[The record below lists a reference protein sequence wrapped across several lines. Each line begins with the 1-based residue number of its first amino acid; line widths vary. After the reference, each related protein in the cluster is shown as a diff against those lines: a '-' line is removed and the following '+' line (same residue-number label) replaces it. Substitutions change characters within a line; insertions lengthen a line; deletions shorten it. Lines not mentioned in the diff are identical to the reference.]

1 MADEVDT
8 KAGTKVDIETLDG
21 ASEAQNGSALVDND
35 YEVEL
40 TLADQQ
46 LDPDSPLFSVQSFEE
61 LNLKP
66 EILKGLINMNFRA
79 PSKVQTRAL
88 PLLINSNTN
97 LIGQS
102 QSGTGKTLA
111 FVLNILQKIDLS
123 TAQPQALILAPT
135 RYVFSHHWYPRT
147 PSKLGSENWPDKSKV
162 SFDKLA
168 NSWKVSKSQR
178 QFQTLV
184 NEVKST
190 TVKSSLEHREL
201 LSI

>member
-1 MADEVDT
+1 MAEPEPV
-8 KAGTKVDIETLDG
+8 AIETFDG

-46 LDPDSPLFSVQSFEE
+46 LDPDSPLFSVQTFEE
-61 LNLKP
+61 LKLKP

-102 QSGTGKTLA
+102 QSGTGKTMA

-123 TAQPQALILAPT
+123 TPQPQALILAPT
-135 RYVFSHHWYPRT
+135 RF
-147 PSKLGSENWPDKSKV
+147 V
-162 SFDKLA
+162 SDYCLYLMDT
-168 NSWKVSKSQR
+168 S
-178 QFQTLV
+178 
-184 NEVKST
+184 
-190 TVKSSLEHREL
+190 
-201 LSI
+201 